1 MDCSVLY
8 LADRA
13 ITFEF
18 GDEISIDINRYILVV
33 HHMLK
38 EEISQG
44 HMAGLIETVP
54 TFRSLTVHY
63 DPLKTLPDE
72 VEALVRPY
80 LVKADHVL
88 EEANHWDL
96 PCCYDLSVAPDLEE
110 VAVMKGVAVDEI
122 VKAHARIE
130 YDVFM
135 LGFLPGFGFMGVT
148 DPLLQLPR
156 RAEPR
161 TAVPKGSVAIAN
173 QLTAVY
179 PSVSP
184 GGWHLIGR
192 MPVPLF
198 DLSRDAPMML
208 AAGDRVKFYPISRQ
222 EYDRIE
228 QAVGQSDYSVE
239 RHCRR
244 YQ

>member
-1 MDCSVLY
+1 MDCSILY

-18 GDEISIDINRYILVV
+18 GDEISIDINRYVLVV

-44 HMAGLIETVP
+44 HLMGLIETVP

-63 DPLKTLPDE
+63 DPLKILPAE
-72 VEALVRPY
+72 VEAFIRPY

-88 EEANHWDL
+88 EEANHWDF
-96 PCCYDLSVAPDLEE
+96 PCCYDPEFAPDLDE
-110 VAVMKGVAVDEI
+110 VARLKEVSTDEI
-122 VKAHARIE
+122 IQTHSKVE
-130 YDVFM
+130 YDIFM
-135 LGFLPGFGFMGVT
+135 LGFLPGFAFMGVT

-156 RAEPR
+156 RSEPR

-184 GGWHLIGR
+184 GGWHLLGR

-198 DLSRDAPMML
+198 DLSRESPTLL
-208 AAGDRVKFYPISRQ
+208 AAGDRVKFHPISKVEFLDIEEAIQ
-222 EYDRIE
+222 KKEYRAE
-228 QAVGQSDYSVE
+228 N
-239 RHCRR
+239 HCLRK
-244 YQ
+244 